1 MTDEQAIKETIREWM
16 ANRGYP
22 VMKPNNPAESG
33 LEERLK
39 ALEDEVKLLK
49 SQKVT

>member
-16 ANRGYP
+16 EARGY
-22 VMKPNNPAESG
+22 KAAKNNPAESG